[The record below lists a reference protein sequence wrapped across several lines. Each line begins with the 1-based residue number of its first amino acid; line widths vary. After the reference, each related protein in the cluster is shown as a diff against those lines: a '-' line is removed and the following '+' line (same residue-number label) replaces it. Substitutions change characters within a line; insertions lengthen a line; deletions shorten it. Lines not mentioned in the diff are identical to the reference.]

1 MRGTQFRYCWAMWG
15 ALPLLAGLMLLSVAK
30 GSVPLSL
37 AQVLGALRLL
47 DVPVSEMIGRIVI
60 DLRVPRTLLSVLAGA
75 VLAIVGG
82 LLQTTTRNDLADPF
96 LFGLSSGASAGAV
109 LVITRF
115 GERLGALTL
124 PVSAFVGG
132 LCSAV
137 AVMLLFH
144 FKKQRGAEHLV
155 ICGLAISFLFG
166 ALTSYLI
173 FSGDQRAASSV
184 LFWSL
189 GGLGLARWDN
199 LPYAVFSL
207 LFLGAFVLLRWRSL
221 DGLLAGEQTA
231 QSLGINVGRLRM
243 EVFFCCAL
251 ATSLLVALT
260 GVIGFIGLMVPH
272 MCRYFSGVKH
282 LLLLPLCGLWG
293 PCSCAAA
300 TLSAGRCWPRRS
312 CRLGSLRPESADCLS
327 LSCLPETGRKL
338 LRAGSSPGADLNEWQ
353 INIGKMNKRFTF
365 LRG

>member
-1 MRGTQFRYCWAMWG
+1 MIFTSYRYQWAAGG
-15 ALPLLAGLMLLSVAK
+15 ALILLVGLMLLSIAK

-37 AQVLGALRLL
+37 SEVLGALRLG
-47 DVPVSEMIGRIVI
+47 DAPVSDMIRRIVI
-60 DLRVPRTLLSVLAGA
+60 DLRVPRTLLAVLAGA
-75 VLAIVGG
+75 ILAMVGA

-115 GERLGALTL
+115 AQQLGELTL

-132 LCSAV
+132 ISSAL
-137 AVMLLFH
+137 AVILLFH

-199 LPYAVFSL
+199 LLYVLAGL
-207 LFLGAFVLLRWRSL
+207 LILIAFILLRWRSL

-231 QSLGINVGRLRM
+231 QSLGINVNRLRM
-243 EVFFCCAL
+243 EVFLCCAL
-251 ATSLLVALT
+251 CTSLLVALT

-272 MCRYFSGVKH
+272 ICRYFSGVKH
-282 LLLLPLCGLWG
+282 LFLLPLCGLWG
-293 PCSCAAA
+293 AVLLCGGDILSR
-300 TLSAGRCWPRRS
+300 TLLAPQELPIGIITAGIGGLFIIILLTRR
-312 CRLGSLRPESADCLS
+312 
-327 LSCLPETGRKL
+327 
-338 LRAGSSPGADLNEWQ
+338 
-353 INIGKMNKRFTF
+353 
-365 LRG
+365 

>member
-1 MRGTQFRYCWAMWG
+1 MSSTPYRYYWAAWG
-15 ALPLLAGLMLLSVAK
+15 ALPVLAGLMLLSVAK

-37 AQVLGALRLL
+37 TQVLGALRLL
-47 DVPVSEMIGRIVI
+47 DVPVSDMMARIVI
-60 DLRVPRTLLSVLAGA
+60 DLRVPRTLLSVL
-75 VLAIVGG
+75 
-82 LLQTTTRNDLADPF
+82 T
-96 LFGLSSGASAGAV
+96 GAV

-115 GERLGALTL
+115 GERLGVLTL

-132 LCSAV
+132 ICSAV

-207 LFLGAFVLLRWRSL
+207 LFLCAFILLRWRSL

-231 QSLGINVGRLRM
+231 QSLGINVSRLRM

-282 LLLLPLCGLWG
+282 LRLLPLCGVWG
-293 PCSCAAA
+293 AVLLCGGDIVSR
-300 TLSAGRCWPRRS
+300 TLLAPQELPIGIITAGIGGLFIIILLARS
-312 CRLGSLRPESADCLS
+312 
-327 LSCLPETGRKL
+327 
-338 LRAGSSPGADLNEWQ
+338 RA
-353 INIGKMNKRFTF
+353 
-365 LRG
+365 

>member
-1 MRGTQFRYCWAMWG
+1 MKGTPYRYCWAMWG
-15 ALPLLAGLMLLSVAK
+15 ALPLLAGLMLLSVAN

-189 GGLGLARWDN
+189 EGSVWRAGIIYRMPYSVCCFSAGSYCYAGARWMVYW
-199 LPYAVFSL
+199 PAS
-207 LFLGAFVLLRWRSL
+207 
-221 DGLLAGEQTA
+221 
-231 QSLGINVGRLRM
+231 RLRGRWASTSAAC
-243 EVFFCCAL
+243 EWRFF
-251 ATSLLVALT
+251 S
-260 GVIGFIGLMVPH
+260 
-272 MCRYFSGVKH
+272 
-282 LLLLPLCGLWG
+282 
-293 PCSCAAA
+293 AAPWRH
-300 TLSAGRCWPRRS
+300 RCWWP
-312 CRLGSLRPESADCLS
+312 
-327 LSCLPETGRKL
+327 
-338 LRAGSSPGADLNEWQ
+338 
-353 INIGKMNKRFTF
+353 
-365 LRG
+365 

>member
-115 GERLGALTL
+115 
-124 PVSAFVGG
+124 
-132 LCSAV
+132 
-137 AVMLLFH
+137 
-144 FKKQRGAEHLV
+144 AEHLV

-293 PCSCAAA
+293 AVLLCGGDIVSR
-300 TLSAGRCWPRRS
+300 TLLAPQELPIGIITAGIGG
-312 CRLGSLRPESADCLS
+312 LFIII
-327 LSCLPETGRKL
+327 L
-338 LRAGSSPGADLNEWQ
+338 LARNRA
-353 INIGKMNKRFTF
+353 
-365 LRG
+365 